1 MKRSVRKSFKW
12 LLVLGMIAGLLGAL
26 LPTGPAAAASLSF
39 STTKLPTAVNASVK
53 GPSNDNGRN
62 VLAVSPNYANDSRI
76 WVALDDATKDADD
89 IADEIAY
96 STNGGNSWSGAIDLG
111 GSGDDPIV
119 AIVPSPLFASDST
132 VFVATTTRI
141 YRSTNGG
148 SSYAQLG
155 AEQDETN
162 LRITSLAVAPNY
174 NGVGEIAI
182 GLVDMIAGT
191 EACPDGPDDVD
202 PGDEL
207 DDCVR
212 VWGRADVLNWASPAT
227 NSMAADVTSIAYSP
241 SFSADGVMMVIGSAP
256 SDGDADDGTG
266 HIKAGTGLYHV
277 VGSNTEWISDATST
291 FGFVKISDAM
301 DVGAV
306 GDEGIISSALA
317 VAPDYDGSD
326 NAKRVVYVGTNSPAL
341 ADEETGLGGDGIY
354 RVAASTPGAR
364 RGPVADINVSNIA
377 IAGTIGSPLVLFSA
391 VDSLNG
397 NAAYRTAD
405 FTSSSAPTFSTGRP
419 VPGGAAGAA
428 SSSVVGLSPDGG
440 TAFAL
445 VNSQFLRNAQNALVD
460 EEGQTI
466 AAGGMGILSPSG
478 NGGFSRSADGGKTYA
493 QVSLFNNIAAFTAPG
508 MAAVEAADAVNG
520 NPAVEAVAAMPGA
533 AIAGFAVSPNFDTSG
548 HMIAAAAGSRI
559 GDNDTPDDATDDT
572 DIGSDVIIYSANGGA
587 NWMVVDT
594 RIFEETIEV
603 LADEDGENAV
613 SPVRPAV
620 AFAYSPDF
628 ATDNTIYSADLNSS
642 TLRRSTNGGLS
653 WKNRSSVAC
662 PGSSTIDSIA
672 AADQST
678 VFVGC
683 SGSSFRKS
691 VNGGFLF
698 TAAGGTGSGAVS
710 DIAMSPSYAEDNSIL
725 IGQKGEVRLST
736 NGGSSFS
743 RLGSSGPGEGA
754 TQVAFHSD
762 YATNSMV
769 YAGSDKAY
777 RWTVGTSTSWDDIAG
792 ATAVVGL
799 GVGADGTL
807 YVASGAPFA
816 KAAAA
821 KGDVDAVIA
830 DGGIFS
836 SATPTASTVTVTQLG
851 VPGTTGT
858 NLKNDEMAGGFAHA
872 TTGGFERLWVSI
884 TNPGGD
890 AADPKAD
897 NWRHYTDTIGSTM
910 RPAGLT
916 PADGAVVGRSNADG
930 DGVVG
935 FRIGWDAVAGATSYV
950 YQWGTSSTFGSA
962 ACTSVASSA
971 LSVGSS
977 SICDEQDARPGNTTY
992 YWRVRVAAPVVGP
1005 YSAAQSLT
1013 TALIAGESAG
1023 LPTLSQPNAGNA
1035 ADATSRAVPLQPLFV
1050 WTAVNNAT
1058 NYELQVSTD
1067 GTFLDPNQ
1075 MVVDRSGATRLG
1087 NQIAFQSSVQLAPST
1102 VYFWRVRGVSA
1113 TSQGGYPPAAAFTTT
1128 SSAAATGRLAA
1139 QALITLE
1146 ATGNLEVVTGYDY
1159 ASGLWQSYVPGLP
1172 GNSLVTIQPN
1182 SVLFITVMEDTTVVV
1197 SGVAYNIVAD
1207 TPTPIPVGAAVTIAV
1222 Q

>member
-26 LPTGPAAAASLSF
+26 LPTGPALAGTLSF
-39 STTKLPTAVNASVK
+39 SKTSLPTAVNDSVK
-53 GPSNDNGRN
+53 GPSNANGRN

-76 WVALDDATKDADD
+76 WVALDDFGKDADMV
-89 IADEIAY
+89 ADEIAY

-119 AIVPSPLFASDST
+119 AIVPSPLFASDNT

-155 AEQDETN
+155 AEQDTEN
-162 LRITSLAVAPNY
+162 LAITSLAVAPNY
-174 NGVGEIAI
+174 NGVGEVAI
-182 GLVDMIAGT
+182 GLADVGTSAGMT
-191 EACPDGPDDVD
+191 ACPDGPDDVGLGED
-202 PGDEL
+202 VPT
-207 DDCVR
+207 DCVR

-227 NSMAADVTSIAYSP
+227 NSMEADVTAIAYSP
-241 SFSADGVMMVIGSAP
+241 SFSADGVMMVIGSREG
-256 SDGDADDGTG
+256 DGSALTA

-277 VGSNTEWISDATST
+277 VGSDTAWISDVTST
-291 FGFVKISDAM
+291 FGFVKISNAT
-301 DVGAV
+301 DVGPTTA
-306 GDEGIISSALA
+306 GIISSALA

-326 NAKRVVYVGTNSPAL
+326 NAKRVVYVGINSPAL
-341 ADEETGLGGDGIY
+341 ADETTGDGGDGIY

-364 RGPVADINVSNIA
+364 RGPVADTNVSNIA
-377 IAGTIGSPLVLFSA
+377 IAGTIASPLVLFSA
-391 VDSLNG
+391 VSDTGG
-397 NAAYRTAD
+397 NAAYRTTD

-419 VPGGAAGAA
+419 VPGGAAGA
-428 SSSVVGLSPDGG
+428 VEQTTVGISPDGG

-445 VNSQFLRNAQNALVD
+445 VNGED
-460 EEGQTI
+460 
-466 AAGGMGILSPSG
+466 
-478 NGGFSRSADGGKTYA
+478 NGGFSRSADGGRTYS
-493 QVSLFNNIAAFTAPG
+493 QISLFNNTRAFTYG
-508 MAAVEAADAVNG
+508 GIAAVEAVEEMNG
-520 NPAVEAVAAMPGA
+520 NAAVAAVAAVPGA

-548 HMIAAAAGSRI
+548 HMIAAAAGSLI
-559 GDNDTPDDATDDT
+559 DT
-572 DIGSDVIIYSANGGA
+572 DADTDIRSEIGSDVTIYSANGGA

-594 RIFEETIEV
+594 GIFKETLGV
-603 LADEDGENAV
+603 LDDPDTDNVDESV

-710 DIAMSPSYAEDNSIL
+710 DIALSPSYATDSSIL
-725 IGQKGEVRLST
+725 IGQDGEARLST

-743 RLGSSGPGEGA
+743 RLGNSGPGSGM

-769 YAGSDKAY
+769 YAGNDKAY

-807 YVASGAPFA
+807 YVASGAAFEDG
-816 KAAAA
+816 AA
-821 KGDVDAVIA
+821 
-830 DGGIFS
+830 GGIFS
-836 SATPTASTVTVTQLG
+836 SATPTASSVTVTQLG
-851 VPGTTGT
+851 VPSTTGT
-858 NLKNDEMAGGFAHA
+858 NLKDGEMAGGFAHA
-872 TTGGFERLWVSI
+872 TTGGSERLWVSI
-884 TNPGGD
+884 TNVTDLDTG
-890 AADPKAD
+890 DPKAD

-910 RPAGLT
+910 RPTGLT

-950 YQWGTSSTFGSA
+950 YQWGTSSTFSG
-962 ACTSVASSA
+962 ACTPDDASSA
-971 LSVGSS
+971 RSVGSS
-977 SICDEQDARPGNTTY
+977 SICDEQVARPGNTTY
-992 YWRVRVAAPVVGP
+992 YWRVRVEEPVVGP
-1005 YSAAQSLT
+1005 YSATQSLT

-1050 WTAVNNAT
+1050 WTAVNSAT

-1087 NQIAFQSSVQLAPST
+1087 NQIAFQSSVQLSPGT

-1128 SSAAATGRLAA
+1128 SVGAETGRPAGT
-1139 QALITLE
+1139 ALITLE

-1159 ASGLWQSYVPGLP
+1159 DSGAVPELRARAAGEHPGDDPAQLGAVHHGHGRHDGGREWSGLQYQGRHSDPHTSWGGGY
-1172 GNSLVTIQPN
+1172 
-1182 SVLFITVMEDTTVVV
+1182 DRR
-1197 SGVAYNIVAD
+1197 
-1207 TPTPIPVGAAVTIAV
+1207 PIGRTR
-1222 Q
+1222 